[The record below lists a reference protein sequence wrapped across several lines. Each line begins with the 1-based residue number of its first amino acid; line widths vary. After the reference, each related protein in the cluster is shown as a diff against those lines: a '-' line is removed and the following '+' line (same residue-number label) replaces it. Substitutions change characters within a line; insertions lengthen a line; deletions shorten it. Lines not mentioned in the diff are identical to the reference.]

1 MSPHRTAQRLTLPL
15 GGTAGCVVAARL
27 SDVDPKLS
35 ILVVERGSNNWK
47 DPTVTNP
54 LFFMQN
60 ILELGEPKPRMM
72 FYQGKNEP
80 NLANRALAIP
90 TGSILGGGSS
100 INMLTY
106 TRPQREDLD
115 GWNMPGWSA
124 DDMLPYM
131 KKVQRMSP
139 IRCLSSNLAR

>member
-1 MSPHRTAQRLTLPL
+1 MTGFLIHYTAQKLTHHP
-15 GGTAGCVVAARL
+15 GGTAGCIVAGRL
-27 SDVDPKLS
+27 SDEDPGLS
-35 ILVVERGSNNWK
+35 ILVVERGRDNWN
-47 DPTVTNP
+47 DPSVTNP

-60 ILELGEPKPRMM
+60 ILQLPQAKARMM
-72 FYQGKNEP
+72 AYQGNNEP
-80 NLANRALAIP
+80 SLADRALTIAAG
-90 TGSILGGGSS
+90 TILGGGSS

-131 KKVQRMSP
+131 KKVQHTP
-139 IRCLSSNLAR
+139 